1 MADPKSLLPWILGGT
16 LGIGG
21 VLQGLHWR
29 SAAEVSGNADMETQ
43 LQMALEENEL
53 LKRENESLR
62 SLAQGGG
69 ELAVPPEMIAHTEK
83 EIGLAFLSNP
93 VVHRIAGEELRDR
106 VTAAIESRM
115 GPSGIDDRQE
125 AYQRIGWLRPGDN
138 LLHQLAAVRAVGARG
153 WFDESSGEAWV
164 TDRFVMEE
172 IPDQGVLLRLLG
184 RILLHQH
191 FPPSPA
197 YPGDDA
203 ARAREALH
211 QGAAAGVESRFLAA
225 NARALGFLSMKEN
238 PEVEQLMASLPPFIQ
253 SLATFPVVE
262 GKALADTLHVQ
273 GGEPF
278 LAAFRNP
285 PQTTRAILL
294 PATAPAA
301 PAALDLPA
309 TPEEPYLHESA
320 GQLGLRLWLEA
331 TGDVGLALEVSS
343 AWKNDRFA
351 LVPDGEASTAVV
363 WDIEL
368 DEIDAAERLLQA
380 SGDLAQGL
388 NAIDQQNGIK
398 APMRAVFR
406 VSPTRVRYVHPAT
419 QGFLDAMCPK
429 VP

>member
-1 MADPKSLLPWILGGT
+1 VADPKTLLPWIVGGT
-16 LGIGG
+16 LGVGG
-21 VLQGLHWR
+21 LLQGLHWR
-29 SAAEVSGNADMETQ
+29 SAAQASGSADLETQ
-43 LQMALEENEL
+43 LQLALEENEL

-69 ELAVPPEMIAHTEK
+69 ELAVPAEMIDHIEK

-125 AYQRIGWLRPGDN
+125 AYQRIGWLGPRDN

-153 WFDESSGEAWV
+153 WFDDSSGEAWV
-164 TDRFVMEE
+164 TDRFVIEE
-172 IPDQGVLLRLLG
+172 IPDQGVLLRLLT

-211 QGAAAGVESRFLAA
+211 QGAAAGSESRFLAA
-225 NARALGFLSMKEN
+225 NARAIGFLSMKEN

-262 GKALADTLHVQ
+262 GKALADTLFVQ

-285 PQTTRAILL
+285 PQTTRAILI

-301 PAALDLPA
+301 PVPLDLPP
-309 TPEEPYLHESA
+309 TSEEPYLKESA

-331 TGDVGLALEVSS
+331 TGDVGLALEISS

-368 DEIDAAERLLQA
+368 DEAAAADRLIEAAQSLAEAMNAMDKERGEA
-380 SGDLAQGL
+380 A
-388 NAIDQQNGIK
+388 A
-398 APMRAVFR
+398 MRAAFR
-406 VSPTRVRYVHPAT
+406 VSSTRVRFVHPAT
-419 QGFLDAMCPK
+419 SAFLDAMRPK
-429 VP
+429 AP